1 MNREYVNTFIRASL
15 WEIFKGLF
23 SGVVAILVFL
33 AFLKHTQKIP
43 KRTSEH
49 AAPETCQEQLP

>member
-1 MNREYVNTFIRASL
+1 MSTIEKIG
-15 WEIFKGLF
+15 WELIKGAIAGL
-23 SGVVAILVFL
+23 VAIGVFL
-33 AFLKHTQKIP
+33 LFLEPSQKIP